1 MTKVIA
7 SGYFNPIHK
16 GHIDYLKAASQLG
29 ESLIV
34 IVNNDRQV
42 RVKGSIPFMDEGERV
57 KIIEALSFVD
67 KVFLS
72 IDEDGSVR
80 KTIEKI
86 VGDNNDFDFIFA
98 TGADRTPENTPE
110 YIKLCEKLN
119 VKMVFGA
126 GGEKIQS
133 SSDLLN
139 KVKNEKH
146 Y

>member
-98 TGADRTPENTPE
+98 TGADRTTENTPE
-110 YIKLCEKLN
+110 YRKLCEKLN

-139 KVKNEKH
+139 QVKNEKH